1 MSEEADL
8 QVKTMKEGSVTV
20 PKELKVTYKEGLKLS
35 DADLSSTGWTWA
47 DGDAALTVGTGEYP
61 AYFDTSG
68 LENTHDFSAVEG
80 YDKDNHR
87 VERKISVIVEKGTS
101 TVTIIT
107 KTLDKPYDG
116 GAVSAPEYT
125 TSGSK
130 GKKTITWQENKGT
143 VDAPKW
149 ENIDSAPSEVG
160 NYRVVVTLAED
171 NNYKSA
177 EAALKFVISKA
188 ENVWTE
194 ELSIEGWTYGSY
206 DETKNVPSAEAKFGD
221 VVFTYSDKQD
231 GTYKN
236 EAPENAGTWYVKAA
250 VAGTENYT
258 GLEAVQEFVI
268 KKAIP
273 TPDEVT
279 GLIIVQGH
287 PLSELELPEQFR
299 WEDETQIAEELG
311 THPFK
316 AIYTPEDIV
325 NYETV
330 ETKIDVQV
338 VPALSVINHV
348 PTISASD
355 KTVKFGEK
363 FDPLKDVTA
372 KDKEDG
378 DLTSEINVVKN
389 TVDTG
394 KAGTYEVVYQVA
406 DSQNASV
413 RKTIKIHVK
422 AEEKPE
428 DPNTP
433 DKDDI
438 PDKGDMPDKG
448 NTPDQNGADKENADA
463 NKSVQTGDRT
473 NVLLWVML
481 LGVSSVGLLCGLY
494 RKKR

>member
-221 VVFTYSDKQD
+221 VVFTYSDKCR
-231 GTYKN
+231 N
-236 EAPENAGTWYVKAA
+236 MVC
-250 VAGTENYT
+250 
-258 GLEAVQEFVI
+258 
-268 KKAIP
+268 
-273 TPDEVT
+273 
-279 GLIIVQGH
+279 QGGC
-287 PLSELELPEQFR
+287 SR
-299 WEDETQIAEELG
+299 
-311 THPFK
+311 
-316 AIYTPEDIV
+316 
-325 NYETV
+325 N
-330 ETKIDVQV
+330 
-338 VPALSVINHV
+338 
-348 PTISASD
+348 
-355 KTVKFGEK
+355 
-363 FDPLKDVTA
+363 
-372 KDKEDG
+372 
-378 DLTSEINVVKN
+378 
-389 TVDTG
+389 
-394 KAGTYEVVYQVA
+394 
-406 DSQNASV
+406 
-413 RKTIKIHVK
+413 RK
-422 AEEKPE
+422 
-428 DPNTP
+428 
-433 DKDDI
+433 
-438 PDKGDMPDKG
+438 
-448 NTPDQNGADKENADA
+448 
-463 NKSVQTGDRT
+463 
-473 NVLLWVML
+473 
-481 LGVSSVGLLCGLY
+481 LY
-494 RKKR
+494 GIRSCSRVCY

>member
-1 MSEEADL
+1 MLSYAEMAEWEQGHDVNIAADEGKSLIIVDENGSQKVGLGKAIQDITVEVADGFYLPEGYINSIQGLKDSGLTVVLNETKGGFTISGTPTRNVNVTLPSAAPFPKAETPAVELKKVTSTSVEVNVTNHKDEYGKIEYKWGDGNWEENKSAVSNLTPDTTYDLAVRFTGNGFYLMSEEADL

-299 WEDETQIAEELG
+299 WEDETQIAEEPG

-316 AIYTPEDIV
+316 AIILR
-325 NYETV
+325 
-330 ETKIDVQV
+330 KI
-338 VPALSVINHV
+338 
-348 PTISASD
+348 
-355 KTVKFGEK
+355 
-363 FDPLKDVTA
+363 
-372 KDKEDG
+372 
-378 DLTSEINVVKN
+378 
-389 TVDTG
+389 
-394 KAGTYEVVYQVA
+394 
-406 DSQNASV
+406 
-413 RKTIKIHVK
+413 
-422 AEEKPE
+422 
-428 DPNTP
+428 
-433 DKDDI
+433 
-438 PDKGDMPDKG
+438 
-448 NTPDQNGADKENADA
+448 
-463 NKSVQTGDRT
+463 
-473 NVLLWVML
+473 
-481 LGVSSVGLLCGLY
+481 
-494 RKKR
+494 

>member
-68 LENTHDFSAVEG
+68 LENTHDFS
-80 YDKDNHR
+80 
-87 VERKISVIVEKGTS
+87 
-101 TVTIIT
+101 
-107 KTLDKPYDG
+107 
-116 GAVSAPEYT
+116 
-125 TSGSK
+125 
-130 GKKTITWQENKGT
+130 
-143 VDAPKW
+143 
-149 ENIDSAPSEVG
+149 
-160 NYRVVVTLAED
+160 
-171 NNYKSA
+171 
-177 EAALKFVISKA
+177 
-188 ENVWTE
+188 
-194 ELSIEGWTYGSY
+194 
-206 DETKNVPSAEAKFGD
+206 
-221 VVFTYSDKQD
+221 
-231 GTYKN
+231 
-236 EAPENAGTWYVKAA
+236 A

-355 KTVKFGEK
+355 KTIKFGEK